1 MQDDR
6 YLIKFVQFPYKPPRN
21 LWGDTNYK
29 GRVNICFLTFIQLNS
44 RTIMGI
50 KDTFLVF
57 LLHILLIFVL
67 DTFSYEQ
74 MSPVNRPK
82 FIYANNNNNNNN
94 KNNNNNSSSKITRP
108 ITIEAYV

>member
-21 LWGDTNYK
+21 VWGYTNYK
-29 GRVNICFLTFIQLNS
+29 GHVNIYFRTFIQLNI

-50 KDTFLVF
+50 KDTFLVL

-67 DTFSYEQ
+67 AIFSYEQ
-74 MSPVNRPK
+74 MSPVNRSK

-94 KNNNNNSSSKITRP
+94 NNSSKITRP
-108 ITIEAYV
+108 ITMEACV